1 MKNIFASSRKNT
13 AEEIIEPLLCE
24 STFELQRIVS
34 TGQATP
40 DDQWLSQQ
48 THEWVVLLKGS
59 ATIRFEEGGQ
69 ALTLKPGDF
78 FIFLHRHVI
87 AWSGPIR
94 SGKRSGWSCMMVL
107 GHKAFVPKAIT

>member
-13 AEEIIEPLLCE
+13 SEEIIEPLLCE

-48 THEWVVLLKGS
+48 THKWVVLLKGS

-78 FIFLHRHVI
+78 FNIPAQTRHRMEWTDPERETIWLVLYD
-87 AWSGPIR
+87 GIR
-94 SGKRSGWSCMMVL
+94 
-107 GHKAFVPKAIT
+107 T

>member
-1 MKNIFASSRKNT
+1 MKNMFASSRKNT
-13 AEEIIEPLLCE
+13 SEEIIEPLLCE

-78 FIFLHRHVI
+78 FNIPAQTRHRVE
-87 AWSGPIR
+87 
-94 SGKRSGWSCMMVL
+94 
-107 GHKAFVPKAIT
+107 